1 MGKKKEIQELKQSKD
16 LFGVCPYVTSQSI
29 IQGKWAILILHQLEG
44 GPLRFNELLRRIE
57 IAQGTLSKQ
66 LKSLEDEGM
75 IYRNVQAEG
84 VLKVEYE
91 LTEIGGKFKKVL
103 NSIEEWGKEYIE
115 YLKGK
120 NEETDTCIIT
130 YKRV

>member
-1 MGKKKEIQELKQSKD
+1 MKEK
-16 LFGVCPYVTSQSI
+16 T
-29 IQGKWAILILHQLEG
+29 
-44 GPLRFNELLRRIE
+44 LRFNELLRRIE